1 MASSF
6 NYMSDDSDSDTLLKT
21 EGSNGSDT
29 DDELPLIDVST
40 PRKAP
45 PTTLN
50 SVPPHSPAHVS
61 PALLCASTPPRSF
74 PPSPH
79 HTQHDGSTPIKNSG
93 PDCPNVQ
100 QTPPKP
106 IQYSS
111 PTSSLLEPG
120 PSFTSSTST
129 LSPLRMENASRHQK
143 TVEEGRKL
151 ASKAGKLSKNL
162 KQRTD
167 RDKKVE

>member
-6 NYMSDDSDSDTLLKT
+6 NYMSDDSDSDTLLKN

-61 PALLCASTPPRSF
+61 PAPLPASTPPRSL
-74 PPSPH
+74 PPCSH
-79 HTQHDGSTPIKNSG
+79 HTQHGGSTPTKNSG

-111 PTSSLLEPG
+111 PTSRLLEPG
-120 PSFTSSTST
+120 PSFTPSAST

-143 TVEEGRKL
+143 TIEEGRKL

>member
-1 MASSF
+1 
-6 NYMSDDSDSDTLLKT
+6 MSDDSDSDTLLKT

-29 DDELPLIDVST
+29 DDELPLIDVTT

-61 PALLCASTPPRSF
+61 PALLCASTPPRSL

-120 PSFTSSTST
+120 PQHSTST

-143 TVEEGRKL
+143 TIEEGKKL

>member
-1 MASSF
+1 MTNTILFHFLAVSERRFS
-6 NYMSDDSDSDTLLKT
+6 
-21 EGSNGSDT
+21 
-29 DDELPLIDVST
+29 LIS
-40 PRKAP
+40 RGF
-45 PTTLN
+45 
-50 SVPPHSPAHVS
+50 
-61 PALLCASTPPRSF
+61 F

-93 PDCPNVQ
+93 PDCSNVQ

-106 IQYSS
+106 IQYFS

-120 PSFTSSTST
+120 PSFTPSTST
-129 LSPLRMENASRHQK
+129 LSPLRMENASRHLK
-143 TVEEGRKL
+143 TVEEGKKL